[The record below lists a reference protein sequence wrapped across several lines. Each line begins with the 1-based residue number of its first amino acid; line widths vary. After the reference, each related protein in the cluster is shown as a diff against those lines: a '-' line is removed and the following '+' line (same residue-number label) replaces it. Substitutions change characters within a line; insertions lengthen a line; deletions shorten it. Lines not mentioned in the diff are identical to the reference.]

1 VAQKPHQVGKPMDP
15 APEPFQLLQQRI
27 SFAIRPMLD
36 FISNRGWSLA
46 AAALNSIR
54 RQTSWTF

>member
-1 VAQKPHQVGKPMDP
+1 VAQKPHQAGKPMDP

-36 FISNRGWSLA
+36 FISN
-46 AAALNSIR
+46 
-54 RQTSWTF
+54 